1 MGEISTSY
9 PEKEDLEIKQQK
21 TNNTVHRRSRSKAIK
36 KVVHH
41 GESAAIENTK
51 TLNKLFKKPEERA
64 LENIESQSLLN
75 ANLTSPDINYH
86 TSKEESPLGEDR
98 ENESNAILSNVLEEE
113 IKIENDVNK
122 STENV
127 KSKVKKLKTR
137 EAEEPIKD
145 VGRKETPSV
154 NQEQS
159 LIKSNENA
167 VDEKKEKEDKSNTF
181 QQLKVKKQKAELPK
195 KEHPDNSMP
204 FGMKLKKTETT
215 KIKIKE
221 TKLELPTLMHHEF
234 ENVPKD
240 VTDEQVTKVKLSN
253 EIETTEAEFKG
264 KKTQKKT
271 KLKKIKP
278 KALTDSKEP
287 LEAQEDDFS
296 NEDLKACED
305 ETKPTASEQS
315 SCFDSNNSPL
325 HVENET
331 IEVPQEKVDT
341 EQVPYK
347 KCQQSEN
354 KEYKEKCMDQEISS
368 SEEPLKVSAKK
379 GYQIQRKP
387 NLAEPKPKD
396 EQAEESLPFARKLRK
411 TETTKMK

>member
-64 LENIESQSLLN
+64 LENIESQSLIN

-86 TSKEESPLGEDR
+86 TSKEESPLREDR
-98 ENESNAILSNVLEEE
+98 ENESNTVISNVLEEE
-113 IKIENDVNK
+113 VKIEKDVNK

-137 EAEEPIKD
+137 EAEEPIKE

-154 NQEQS
+154 NQEQYV
-159 LIKSNENA
+159 IKSKENA
-167 VDEKKEKEDKSNTF
+167 VDERKENEDKSTSF
-181 QQLKVKKQKAELPK
+181 QQLKVKKQKAELPE
-195 KEHPDNSMP
+195 KEQPEKSMP

-215 KIKIKE
+215 KMKIKE

-240 VTDEQVTKVKLSN
+240 VTDEQVTKVKL
-253 EIETTEAEFKG
+253 ETIEAEFQG

-287 LEAQEDDFS
+287 LDTQENDYS
-296 NEDLKACED
+296 NEDLNACED

-315 SCFDSNNSPL
+315 SSFDNSNNSPL

-331 IEVPQEKVDT
+331 VEVSPEK
-341 EQVPYK
+341 
-347 KCQQSEN
+347 
-354 KEYKEKCMDQEISS
+354 
-368 SEEPLKVSAKK
+368 
-379 GYQIQRKP
+379 
-387 NLAEPKPKD
+387 
-396 EQAEESLPFARKLRK
+396 
-411 TETTKMK
+411 